1 MTPHAVSEAENV
13 MHDVIDEYVNGLD
26 LIDVATMEARRT
38 QLRDLLTVQTLAK
51 TLDIP
56 PSTD

>member
-26 LIDVATMEARRT
+26 LIDVATKEARRT